1 MKEIDD
7 IFRQKLKEVDYPFEE
22 EHWEALEERLPER
35 KRRWLPWSLVAG
47 ILILVGLFFIYKDEK
62 IKKTFKAVLNTKEK
76 NSGISTKIPKK
87 ALVADS
93 LNLAKQSHNQLI
105 YDDENDK
112 SHLAIKRE
120 SRLSREA
127 MRLGESDKGE
137 IKNYLQHSLSILPDK
152 SGSLQQDSLKVL
164 GSLDQ
169 DSRRLTMLILEKLPA
184 SRVASVFHS
193 PEIHAAVQVHSEK
206 QKIINRSKDVGS
218 LAMVVAPDLTSVRG
232 AGESRI
238 SSNFGVLYTRPIGK
252 RWSIS
257 AGLLYSQKRY
267 TSPYSFYQPSNPITG
282 AYLPTDVRAICQV
295 ISVPVTVN
303 YTAWKKKGQLLQLN
317 AGASSYFMLKEKY
330 NMRYE
335 TGYEHVYEFKGEN
348 QHYLGIAD
356 LSITYL
362 RKIHPN
368 YHLGIRPFVQIP
380 LQGIGYGNIPLQSQ
394 GVALIFGINK

>member
-22 EHWEALEERLPER
+22 EHWEALEDRLPER
-35 KRRWLPWSLVAG
+35 KRRWLPWSLAAG
-47 ILILVGLFFIYKDEK
+47 ILILAGLFFIYSDEK
-62 IKKTFKAVLNTKEK
+62 INKTFKAVLDSKEK
-76 NSGISTKIPKK
+76 NSGISIRTPKK
-87 ALVADS
+87 ASAADS
-93 LNLAKQSHNQLI
+93 INLAQKSNNKMI
-105 YDDENDK
+105 YDGENDK
-112 SHLAIKRE
+112 PSLTSKRE
-120 SRLSREA
+120 PRLNREA
-127 MRLGESDKGE
+127 MRLGESTKG
-137 IKNYLQHSLSILPDK
+137 KTKSHLSPSLSSLADK
-152 SGSLQQDSLKVL
+152 SESLLQDSLKK
-164 GSLDQ
+164 GSLEE
-169 DSRRLTMLILEKLPA
+169 DSRRLAALNLEKLPA
-184 SRVASVFHS
+184 SRVASVFHL
-193 PEIHAAVQVHSEK
+193 PEIQAPVHIHSEK

-238 SSNFGVLYTRPIGK
+238 SSNIGVLYTRPLSK
-252 RWSIS
+252 RWGLS
-257 AGLLYSQKRY
+257 AGLLYAQKRY
-267 TSPYSFYQPSNPITG
+267 ASPYSFYQPSDPITG
-282 AYLPTDVRAICQV
+282 AYLPTDVSAICQV
-295 ISVPVTVN
+295 ISVPIAVN
-303 YTAWKKKGQLLQLN
+303 YTAWQKNGQLLQIT

-356 LSITYL
+356 ISITYL